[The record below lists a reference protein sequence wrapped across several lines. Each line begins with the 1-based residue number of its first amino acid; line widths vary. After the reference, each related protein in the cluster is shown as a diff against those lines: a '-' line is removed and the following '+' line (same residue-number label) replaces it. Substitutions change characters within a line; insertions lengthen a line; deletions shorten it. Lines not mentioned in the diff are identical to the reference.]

1 MSVKNKKWGGTMNNI
16 IKVWSG
22 LIWDRR
28 LSLKAIALM
37 VHFLA
42 QDDDYDFTTNSLCK
56 EMNAKKHE
64 IKKAIWQLKKY
75 GYIQDYNGGHII
87 HEIPQL
93 TNPKFS
99 RNPDLIIDK

>member
-1 MSVKNKKWGGTMNNI
+1 MSVKNKKWGVTMNNKTEI
-16 IKVWSG
+16 WSG
-22 LIWDRR
+22 LVWDRR
-28 LSLKAIALM
+28 LSPQAVLLM
-37 VHFLA
+37 SHFLS
-42 QDDDYDFTTNSLCK
+42 QDDDYDFSTNSLCK
-56 EMNAKKHE
+56 ELCVKKHE
-64 IKKAIWQLKKY
+64 LTRAIRQLKRY